1 MIKLRKDLIMK
12 RFVIAS
18 SAALALLMIGLP
30 ARAHHSANAEFD
42 TQKQFTITG
51 VLTKIDNVN
60 PHSWWHVDVKG
71 PDGKIQSWTLES
83 LSPRGL
89 ILKGLK
95 VKTDLHMGD
104 TYSFRI
110 SPALKDPDSNTKL
123 GFMRSIT
130 VNGKEYVVIEL

>member
-1 MIKLRKDLIMK
+1 MIKQ
-12 RFVIAS
+12 FVIAS
-18 SAALALLMIGLP
+18 AAALALLMTGAP

-51 VLTKIDNVN
+51 VLTKVDNVN
-60 PHSWWHVDVKG
+60 PHSWWYVDVKE
-71 PDGKIQSWTLES
+71 PDGKIQSWMLES

-89 ILKGLK
+89 INQGLK
-95 VKTDLHMGD
+95 VKTDLHIGD

-110 SPALKDPDSNTKL
+110 SPALKDPNPNIKL

>member
-1 MIKLRKDLIMK
+1 MVKKI
-12 RFVIAS
+12 VIAS
-18 SAALALLMIGLP
+18 AAALALLMIGAP

-51 VLTKIDNVN
+51 VLTKIENVN
-60 PHSWWHVDVKG
+60 PHSWWYVDVKG
-71 PDGKIQSWTLES
+71 PDGKTQSWMLES

-95 VKTDLHMGD
+95 VKTELHLGD

-110 SPALKDPDSNTKL
+110 SPALKDPDRKTKL

>member
-1 MIKLRKDLIMK
+1 MMK
-12 RFVIAS
+12 SLVIAS
-18 SAALALLMIGLP
+18 AALLVLLTMGIP

-42 TQKQFTITG
+42 TQKQLTITG
-51 VLTKIDNVN
+51 VLTKVENVN
-60 PHSWWHVDVKG
+60 PHSWWHVEVKG
-71 PDGKIQSWTLES
+71 PDGKMQSWTLES

-110 SPALKDPDSNTKL
+110 SPALKDPDTNTRL
-123 GFMRSIT
+123 GFMRSII

>member
-1 MIKLRKDLIMK
+1 MK

-18 SAALALLMIGLP
+18 SAALVLLMISLP

-42 TQKQFTITG
+42 TQKQMTITG
-51 VLTKIDNVN
+51 VLTKVENVN

-110 SPALKDPDSNTKL
+110 SPALKDPDANTKL
-123 GFMRSIT
+123 GFMRSII

>member
-1 MIKLRKDLIMK
+1 
-12 RFVIAS
+12 
-18 SAALALLMIGLP
+18 MIGAP
-30 ARAHHSANAEFD
+30 AQAHHSANAEFD

-51 VLTKIDNVN
+51 VLTKVENVN

-71 PDGKIQSWTLES
+71 PDGKVQSWMLES

-95 VKTDLHMGD
+95 VKTELHMGD

-110 SPALKDPDSNTKL
+110 SPALKDPDPNTKL